1 MGQLDREQEL
11 RRALDN
17 EEFSLHYQPVVR
29 LGDRAIV
36 GFEALVRW
44 LHPNGIILPEV
55 FLPQV
60 EAAGLMPQLGRRVI
74 ETAAAALRRLEVVMP
89 LRPGLES
96 SDLFMSVNLSA
107 GQLDDPHLLDAIEGA
122 LATNRL
128 EPGRLRL
135 EISEANVAMR
145 IDDVARLVSSCA
157 EVGVGVSIDQFGTG
171 PSALSAL
178 SRLPVGGVK
187 LARCFALD
195 LARHPRGAEVLRAV
209 ARFARQLGMACVA
222 CCIEDYRQAAIAR
235 DLGVEFGQGHFF
247 GTAMPLM
254 VASSFVRRHMERS
267 FEEAGG
273 ALLPPEFAVP
283 PVSA

>member
-1 MGQLDREQEL
+1 MADLDRQHEL
-11 RRALDN
+11 RRAFDN

-44 LHPNGIILPEV
+44 LHPDGIILPEV

-60 EAAGLMPQLGRRVI
+60 EAAGLMPQLGQRVI
-74 ETAAAALRRLEVVMP
+74 ENAAAALRRLELAMP
-89 LRPGLES
+89 LRPGLAAG
-96 SDLFMSVNLSA
+96 DLFMSVNLSA
-107 GQLDDPHLLDAIEGA
+107 AQLDDPHLLDTIEGA
-122 LATNRL
+122 LAANRL

-135 EISEANVAMR
+135 EISEALVSTR
-145 IDDVARLVSSCA
+145 IDEVARLVGPCA
-157 EVGVGVSIDQFGTG
+157 ELGVGIAIDQFGTG

-209 ARFARQLGMACVA
+209 AKFARQLKMACVA
-222 CCIEDYRQAAIAR
+222 FCIEDYQQAAIAR

-254 VASSFVRRHMERS
+254 VASSFVRRSVERS

-273 ALLPPEFAVP
+273 TELAVP